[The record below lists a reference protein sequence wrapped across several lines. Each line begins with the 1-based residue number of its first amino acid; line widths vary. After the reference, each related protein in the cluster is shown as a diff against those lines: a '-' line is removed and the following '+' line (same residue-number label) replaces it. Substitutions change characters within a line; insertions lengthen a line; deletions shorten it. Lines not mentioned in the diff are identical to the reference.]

1 MVEEIRAQFIK
12 VFRRDPVII
21 IAPGRINLI
30 GEHTDYNEGF
40 VMPAAIDKHI
50 VFAIAANGTQTVNCV
65 ALDNNER
72 ASFELSGL
80 NPGKSWVNYL
90 MGVLQGMRQQGAA
103 LAGVDCMFSSTI
115 PAGAGLSSSAALCCG
130 FAFGVCE
137 VLKVQMSRLTIA
149 HVGQFAEHHF
159 AGVMCG
165 IMDQYA
171 SLFGEQ
177 DCALLL
183 DCRTLKHENLPVDTS
198 EFSLVLIDSKVKHSL
213 ASTAYNDRR
222 ASCEE
227 AVLIVRTNHVG
238 VKSLRDVSPLMLY
251 ELQDRLGDDTYMKA
265 MYVVEEIA
273 RTQAAAQHLR
283 ENQLEKF
290 GELMFET
297 HWGLS
302 RMYDVSCAELDHLVE
317 WAQENPSVVCGSR
330 MMGGGFGGCTINLV
344 RSGQVNYLKGY
355 VHEKYFATFGTEPD
369 FYTFKL
375 SQGVHR
381 AGN

>member
-1 MVEEIRAQFIK
+1 MIEELRARFIK
-12 VFRRDPVII
+12 VFHREPAII

-50 VFAIAANGTQTVNCV
+50 VFAIAANGARSVNCV
-65 ALDNNER
+65 ALDNDES
-72 ASFELSGL
+72 ASFELDAL
-80 NPGKSWVNYL
+80 KPGKSWVNYL
-90 MGVLQGMRQQGAA
+90 MGVLQGMRQEGVE
-103 LAGVDCMFSSTI
+103 LSGVDCMFTSTI

-130 FAFGVCE
+130 SEFGVGE
-137 VLKVQMSRLTIA
+137 VLNAGMSRLTIA
-149 HVGQFAEHHF
+149 RIGQFAEHNF

-171 SLFGEQ
+171 SLFGEK
-177 DCALLL
+177 DSALLL
-183 DCRTLKHENLPVDTS
+183 DCRTLKHEKLAVDTS
-198 EFSLVLIDSKVKHSL
+198 EFSLLLIDSKVKHSL

-227 AVLIVRTNHVG
+227 AVMIIGTNHVG
-238 VKSLRDVSPLMLY
+238 VRSLRDVSPLMLY
-251 ELQDRLGDDTYMKA
+251 EFQDRLGEETYMKA

-273 RTQAAAQHLR
+273 RTQAAAQYLR
-283 ENQLEKF
+283 ENQLRKF
-290 GELMFET
+290 GELMYDT

-302 RMYDVSCAELDHLVE
+302 KKYDVSCPELDQLVE
-317 WAQENPSVVCGSR
+317 LAQENPSVVCGAR

-344 RSGQVNYLKGY
+344 KREHVNYLKGY

-369 FYTFKL
+369 FYAVAL
-375 SQGVHR
+375 SQGVHKL
-381 AGN
+381 GS

>member
-1 MVEEIRAQFIK
+1 MK
-12 VFRRDPVII
+12 VFHRDPVII

-50 VFAIAANGTQTVNCV
+50 VFAIAANQTQTVNCI

-72 ASFELSGL
+72 ASFDLNELI
-80 NPGKSWVNYL
+80 PGKSWVNYL
-90 MGVLQGMRQQGAA
+90 MGVLQGMRQQGAT

-137 VLKVQMSRLTIA
+137 VLKVRMSRLTIA
-149 HVGQFAEHHF
+149 HIGQFAEHHF

-183 DCRTLKHENLPVDTS
+183 DCRTLKHENLLVDTS

-213 ASTAYNDRR
+213 AATAYNDRR

-227 AVLIVRTNHVG
+227 AVMLVGTNHMG

-251 ELQDRLGDDTYMKA
+251 EFQDRLGDDTYMKA

-273 RTQAAAQHLR
+273 RTQAAAQYLR

-302 RMYDVSCAELDHLVE
+302 RMYDVSCTELDHLVE